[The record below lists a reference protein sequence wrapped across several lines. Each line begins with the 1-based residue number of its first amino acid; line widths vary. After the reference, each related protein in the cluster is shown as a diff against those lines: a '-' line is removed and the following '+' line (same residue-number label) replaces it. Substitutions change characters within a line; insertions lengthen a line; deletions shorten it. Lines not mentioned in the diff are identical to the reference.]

1 MSVAKSITLSLDG
14 MGGDDAPDIVLD
26 GIALARKR
34 HPDVRYLL
42 FGDEAV
48 LTPLLEKRYKT
59 LRDIVT
65 LCHAPDVVT
74 NNDKPSVAL
83 RTGRNSSMAQAI
95 RAVKDQRADG
105 VVSAG
110 NTGALMAMAKI
121 ALRTLPGI
129 DRPAIAALM
138 PTQRGESVVLDLG
151 ANTECNANNLVEFAL
166 MGTLFARSL
175 LDLDNPTVG
184 LLNIGEEEQKGR
196 NEVKEAA
203 AILRDTGGVV
213 NFAGFVEGD
222 DIGIGTVDVV
232 VTDGFTGNVALKTM
246 EGTAKVMSR
255 FLKEAFK
262 SSFLAQVG
270 YLLARPAMNRVRHRT
285 DPRRYNG
292 AMFLGLNGIVVKS
305 HGGTDGLGFAN
316 AIGVAVDMVRH
327 GFNERINTEL
337 NKLHAQ
343 SVSAEVHAL

>member
-1 MSVAKSITLSLDG
+1 MSKSITLALDG

-34 HPDVRYLL
+34 HPDVRYIL
-42 FGDEAV
+42 FGDEAI
-48 LTPLLEKRYKT
+48 LEPLLEKRYRG
-59 LRDIVT
+59 LRNLITVVHT
-65 LCHAPDVVT
+65 PDVVT

-83 RTGRNSSMAQAI
+83 RNGRNSSMAKAI
-95 RAVKDQRADG
+95 KAVKDGQADG
-105 VVSAG
+105 VISAG
-110 NTGALMAMAKI
+110 NTGALMAMSKLT
-121 ALRTLPGI
+121 LRTLPGI

-175 LDLDNPTVG
+175 LDLDMPTVG

-203 AILRDTGGVV
+203 SILRENAGLV

-262 SSFLAQVG
+262 SSILAQIG

-327 GFNERINTEL
+327 GFNERINDEL
-337 NKLHAQ
+337 KKLHSQ
-343 SVSAEVHAL
+343 SVTAEVQAI

>member
-1 MSVAKSITLSLDG
+1 MSKPITLSLDG

-26 GIALARKR
+26 GISLARKR

-48 LTPLLEKRYKT
+48 LQPLLEKRYKG
-59 LRDIVT
+59 LRNIVT
-65 LCHAPDVVT
+65 LCHAPDIVT

-83 RTGRNSSMAQAI
+83 RNGRNSSMAKAI
-95 RAVKDQRADG
+95 KAVKDGQADG

-110 NTGALMAMAKI
+110 NTGALMAMSKLS
-121 ALRTLPGI
+121 LRTLPGI

-138 PTQRGESVVLDLG
+138 PTQRGESMVLDLG
-151 ANTECNANNLVEFAL
+151 ANSECNANNLVEFAL

-175 LDLDNPTVG
+175 LDMDMPTVG

-203 AILRDTGGVV
+203 AILRENAGLV

-262 SSFLAQVG
+262 SSILAQLG

-316 AIGVAVDMVRH
+316 AIGTAVDMVRH
-327 GFNERINTEL
+327 GFNERINAEL
-337 NKLHAQ
+337 AKLHPQ
-343 SVSAEVHAL
+343 SVTAEVQVI

>member
-34 HPDVRYLL
+34 HPDVRYMLY
-42 FGDEAV
+42 GDEAV
-48 LTPLLEKRYKT
+48 LAPLLEKRYKT

-74 NNDKPSVAL
+74 NYDKPSVAL

-95 RAVKDQRADG
+95 RAVKDKRADG

-110 NTGALMAMAKI
+110 NTGALMAMAKV

-203 AILRDTGGVV
+203 TILRDAGGVV

-246 EGTAKVMSR
+246 EGTAKVMSTLPQGSVQKLAAGTDR
-255 FLKEAFK
+255 L
-262 SSFLAQVG
+262 SSRASRDESGAASHRSPPLQRRNVP
-270 YLLARPAMNRVRHRT
+270 RPQWHRREK
-285 DPRRYNG
+285 PRRDRRVGLCQRHWGGRSTWSGTGSTNG
-292 AMFLGLNGIVVKS
+292 STPN
-305 HGGTDGLGFAN
+305 
-316 AIGVAVDMVRH
+316 
-327 GFNERINTEL
+327 
-337 NKLHAQ
+337 
-343 SVSAEVHAL
+343 